1 MFDVGFF
8 RLLRQI
14 NCHSFGIS
22 LKDYIF
28 VIASVNYKIPNTSL
42 NALFLFSHRIAKLQ
56 DTLVSE

>member
-28 VIASVNYKIPNTSL
+28 VIASVNYKIPNISL
-42 NALFLFSHRIAKLQ
+42 NALFLFPHRIA
-56 DTLVSE
+56 